1 MISALATLFK
11 ITASPLKKT
20 SVDKVW
26 AKPGQGDGI
35 YMHDLGKDFFLH
47 NTAVTLTLLLE
58 NLVHGHCIT
67 FTQKH
72 SAGEVWAR
80 LVKEIDNLLQA
91 SDVEWTDSQ
100 LI

>member
-1 MISALATLFK
+1 MKYEPNQAKGMGYTCMI
-11 ITASPLKKT
+11 
-20 SVDKVW
+20 W
-26 AKPGQGDGI
+26 ERN
-35 YMHDLGKDFFLH
+35 FFLH

-80 LVKEIDNLLQA
+80 LVKEIENLLQT